1 MILKEKKMPQK
12 GMRVRKL
19 NNFLLIFN
27 NFVTDLHFLQY
38 LTKTLVTI

>member
-19 NNFLLIFN
+19 FNFFTLLIN
-27 NFVTDLHFLQY
+27 QQNFCLKLSIIYFY
-38 LTKTLVTI
+38 